1 MKTIEII
8 FKPTELIDSRK
19 FGSTLEVGQI
29 LKGNMQLS
37 NSCVTWEDSNGQQW
51 AFWIGDT
58 AELVEIK
65 SKNTEADLYRFYLDL
80 KENHDYWGL
89 CTISEIKDFCNRNN
103 ITSKILTDKQLED
116 VKTKFW
122 DNE

>member
-8 FKPTELIDSRK
+8 FRPTQLLDTRK
-19 FGSTLEVGQI
+19 YGSTLEIG
-29 LKGNMQLS
+29 KEFTGNMQLS
-37 NSCVTWEDSNGQQW
+37 NNCVFWEDVNGQQW

-65 SKNTEADLYRFYLDL
+65 SKGADADLYRFFLEL

-89 CTISEIKDFCNRNN
+89 CNVSEINDFCNRNN
-103 ITSKILTDKQLED
+103 INFKI
-116 VKTKFW
+116 
-122 DNE
+122 N